1 MDSVAVSF
9 YLFLCK
15 EDKKFGQ
22 KYGISFNFLYL
33 PALLPMGVRLGQAQ
47 AGKSRLGYRIACEK
61 LKTWNTRIC

>member
-33 PALLPMGVRLGQAQ
+33 PALLPMGVRLSQAQ
-47 AGKSRLGYRIACEK
+47 AGKSRLGYRI
-61 LKTWNTRIC
+61 